1 MTPRKIQEM
10 IRTKQDIERGASRPA
25 AVWEVRPDGKGGF
38 TRKPLDPKTFQHA
51 QKKEWKKSI
60 PATRKR
66 LGLSQAE
73 FAHLLGISVR
83 TLHHWEQG
91 TRRPTGAARILLRL
105 AAQHP
110 EAVLAAAA

>member
-10 IRTKQDIERGASRPA
+10 IRTKRRIESGESRPA
-25 AVWEVRPDGKGGF
+25 AVWEVRPDGQGGF
-38 TRKPLDPKTFQHA
+38 TRKSLNPKTFQRA
-51 QKKEWKKSI
+51 QKKAWEKNI

-91 TRRPTGAARILLRL
+91 TRRPTGAARILIRV
-105 AAQHP
+105 AAQNP
-110 EAVLAAAA
+110 EVVLAAAA